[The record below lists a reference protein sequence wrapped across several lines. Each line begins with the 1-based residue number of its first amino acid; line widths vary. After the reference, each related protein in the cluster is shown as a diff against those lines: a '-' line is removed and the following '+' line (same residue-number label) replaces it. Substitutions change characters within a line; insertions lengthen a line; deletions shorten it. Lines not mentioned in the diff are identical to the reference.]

1 MGSEQVKGGG
11 KMNSFRQNVL
21 EGKYKEAY
29 EIAQTM
35 KPKDICDELIAIS
48 FDTKNML
55 AYGFVVFALL
65 RKETPRYHGI
75 AKTILLTSYVD
86 IPDAGELAL
95 CHVRKALEIDENS
108 IEALLDLMECAE
120 HPDTSATKEDYA
132 WAKAKIAKL
141 YPNDVILECE
151 YGKKRITPEMLKTS
165 KALRDAN
172 N

>member
-1 MGSEQVKGGG
+1 
-11 KMNSFRQNVL
+11 MNSFRQNVL

-35 KPKDICDELIAIS
+35 KPKKICDELIAIS

-65 RKETPRYHGI
+65 MKETPEYHWV
-75 AKTILLTSYVD
+75 ADALLTISYVD
-86 IPDAGELAL
+86 IDGAAELGL
-95 CHVRKALEIDENS
+95 LHIRRALELDENS
-108 IEALLDLMECAE
+108 LLALLSLMGCAE
-120 HPDTSATKEDYA
+120 HPDTSATKEDYE